1 LYICTPIVRWC
12 NGSTADFGSACPGSN
27 PGRTTKV
34 KRERFGGDR
43 CPLFLLKMISEQQIR
58 RWAEE
63 QLEGT
68 DRFVVHVKVS
78 HDNVIHVVIDSDTGV
93 TIEHCMMLS
102 RYIEQHLD
110 RDKEDFE
117 LKVLSSG
124 LEFPFSLL
132 RQYKKYVGKRIQLK
146 LADNTEKKG
155 ILREAEADHIILQE
169 ETEKKYKKTTKRI
182 TGETVRIPMNEIK
195 QAKAVIE
202 F

>member
-1 LYICTPIVRWC
+1 
-12 NGSTADFGSACPGSN
+12 
-27 PGRTTKV
+27 
-34 KRERFGGDR
+34 
-43 CPLFLLKMISEQQIR
+43 MISEKQIKT
-58 RWAEE
+58 WAEE

-78 HDNVIHVVIDSDTGV
+78 PENAINIIIDSDTGV
-93 TIEHCMMLS
+93 TIEHCIALS
-102 RYIEQHLD
+102 RYIEQRLD

-124 LEFPFSLL
+124 LEYPFTML

-146 LADNTEKKG
+146 LENDSEKKG
-155 ILREAEADHIILQE
+155 ILQEAHTEYIILQE
-169 ETEKKYKKTTKRI
+169 ETEKKYKKTIKRI
-182 TGETVRIPMNEIK
+182 TGETIRIPMDEIK